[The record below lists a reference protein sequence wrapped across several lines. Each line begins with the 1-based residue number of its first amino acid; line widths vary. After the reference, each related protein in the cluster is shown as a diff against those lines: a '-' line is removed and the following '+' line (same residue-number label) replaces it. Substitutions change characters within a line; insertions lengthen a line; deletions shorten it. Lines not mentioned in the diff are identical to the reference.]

1 MRFVD
6 IIRKKRDGE
15 RLSKREI
22 EFLVKGAVAGDI
34 PDYQLSAF
42 FMAVFFRGM
51 TFAETSYLTEYM
63 MHSGE
68 VLDWSFLGKP
78 TVDKHSTGGVGDKIS
93 LPLAPLVASTGLVA
107 VPMISGRALG
117 HTGGTLDKLESIRG
131 YRTDLS
137 VEEFREVVKKVGCS
151 IIGQTANLVP
161 ADKKFYAL
169 RDATATVESIPLIAS
184 SIMSKKL
191 AEGVDAV
198 VLDVKTGS
206 GAFMQKY
213 RDAKELAMTMVEI
226 GKHMRRKVVAL
237 ITNMDQP
244 LGKYVGNA
252 LEIVETLEIL
262 KGRGPEDTTELTLR
276 LGAYM
281 LWSVDVVESIEEG
294 YSLLKKKLYSG
305 EGLRKFREM
314 VEAHGGDWDYIGSPE
329 FTRTKYVS
337 YIRANTHGYISSFDT
352 LSIGLAATILGAG
365 RSKMDDEIDHKVGI
379 IINKKVGDKVDKG
392 DVIFEVRA
400 NDEERLHH
408 AMEML
413 ERSYK
418 IIRRKVQP
426 PKLIFE
432 VIE

>member
-6 IIRKKRDGE
+6 IIRRKRDGE

-22 EFLVKGAVAGDI
+22 EFLVKGAVEGEI

-42 FMAVFFRGM
+42 FMAVYFRGM

-78 TVDKHSTGGVGDKIS
+78 AVDKHSTGGVGDKIS

-226 GKHMRRKVVAL
+226 GKHMKRKVVAL

-244 LGKYVGNA
+244 LGRYIGNA
-252 LEIVETLEIL
+252 LEIIETLDIL

-276 LGAYM
+276 LGAHM
-281 LWSVDVVESIEEG
+281 LKSVDVVKDLDEG
-294 YSLLKKKLYSG
+294 YDLLKEKLYSG
-305 EGLRKFREM
+305 EGLRKFRQM
-314 VEAHGGDWDYIGSPE
+314 VEAHGGDWDYINSPE

-337 YIRANTHGYISSFDT
+337 YIRAQSAGYLSSYDT
-352 LSIGLAATILGAG
+352 LTIGLAATILGAG
-365 RSKMDDEIDHKVGI
+365 RSKMDDRIDHKVGI
-379 IINKKVGDKVDKG
+379 IVHKKVGDRVEKG
-392 DVIFEVRA
+392 DLIFEVRA
-400 NDEERLHH
+400 NDEEKLHH

-418 IIRRKVQP
+418 IIRRRVQP
-426 PKLIFE
+426 LQLIFE

>member
-6 IIRKKRDGE
+6 IIRRKRDGE
-15 RLSKREI
+15 RLSKKEI
-22 EFLVKGAVAGDI
+22 EFLVKGAVAGEI

-42 FMAVFFRGM
+42 FMAVYFRGM
-51 TFAETSYLTEYM
+51 TFAETSYLTEFM
-63 MHSGE
+63 MNSGE

-137 VEEFREVVKKVGCS
+137 VDEFREIVQKVGCS

-191 AEGVDAV
+191 AEGVNAV

-226 GKHMRRKVVAL
+226 GKHMKRKVIAL

-244 LGKYVGNA
+244 LGKYIGNA
-252 LEIVETLEIL
+252 LEIIETLDIL

-281 LWSVDVVESIEEG
+281 LWSVKAVESIDEG
-294 YSLLKKKLYSG
+294 YDLLKKKLYSG
-305 EGLRKFREM
+305 EGLRKFRQM
-314 VEAHGGDWDYIGSPE
+314 VEAHGGDWNYISSPE

-337 YIRANTHGYISSFDT
+337 YIRSNSSGYISSFDT

-365 RSKMDDEIDHKVGI
+365 RSRMEDEIDHRVGI
-379 IINKKVGDKVDKG
+379 IVNKKVGDKVDKG

-400 NDEERLHH
+400 NDEDRLHQ

-418 IIRRKVQP
+418 IIRRRVQP
-426 PKLIFE
+426 LQLIFE

>member
-6 IIRKKRDGE
+6 IIRRKRDGE
-15 RLSKREI
+15 RLSKKEI
-22 EFLVKGAVAGDI
+22 EFLVRGAVEGEI

-42 FMAVFFRGM
+42 FMAVYFRGM

-78 TVDKHSTGGVGDKIS
+78 AVDKHSTGGVGDKIS

-226 GKHMRRKVVAL
+226 GKHMKRKVVAL

-244 LGKYVGNA
+244 LGRYIGNA
-252 LEIVETLEIL
+252 LEIVETLDIL

-281 LWSVDVVESIEEG
+281 LKSVNAVKDLDEG
-294 YSLLKKKLYSG
+294 YDLLKKKLYSG
-305 EGLRKFREM
+305 EGLRKFRQM
-314 VEAHGGDWDYIGSPE
+314 VEAHGGDWDYINSPE

-337 YIRANTHGYISSFDT
+337 YIRAQSAGYLSSYDT
-352 LSIGLAATILGAG
+352 LTIGLAATILGAG
-365 RSKMDDEIDHKVGI
+365 RSKMDDKIDHRVGI
-379 IINKKVGDKVDKG
+379 IVHKKVGDRVEKG
-392 DVIFEVRA
+392 DLIFEVRA
-400 NDEERLHH
+400 NDEEKLHN

-418 IIRRKVQP
+418 IIRRRVQP
-426 PKLIFE
+426 LQLIFE

>member
-6 IIRKKRDGE
+6 IIRRKRDGE

-22 EFLVKGAVAGDI
+22 EFLVKGAVEGEI

-42 FMAVFFRGM
+42 FMAVYFRGM

-78 TVDKHSTGGVGDKIS
+78 AVDKHSTGGVGDKIS

-137 VEEFREVVKKVGCS
+137 VEEFREVVKRVGCS

-226 GKHMRRKVVAL
+226 GKHMKKKVVAL

-244 LGKYVGNA
+244 LGRYIGNA
-252 LEIVETLEIL
+252 LEIVETLDIL

-281 LWSVDVVESIEEG
+281 LRSVNAVKDLEEG
-294 YSLLKKKLYSG
+294 YELLKKKLYSG
-305 EGLRKFREM
+305 EGLRKFRQM
-314 VEAHGGDWDYIGSPE
+314 VEAHGGDWDYINSPE
-329 FTRTKYVS
+329 FTRTRYVS
-337 YIRANTHGYISSFDT
+337 YIRAQSAGYLSSYDT
-352 LSIGLAATILGAG
+352 LTIGLAATILGAG
-365 RSKMDDEIDHKVGI
+365 RSRMDDEIDHRVGI
-379 IINKKVGDKVDKG
+379 IVHKKVGDRVEKG
-392 DVIFEVRA
+392 DLIFEVRA
-400 NDEERLHH
+400 NDEEKLHH

-418 IIRRKVQP
+418 IIRRRVQP
-426 PKLIFE
+426 LQLIFE

>member
-6 IIRKKRDGE
+6 IIRRKRDGE
-15 RLSKREI
+15 RLSKKEI
-22 EFLVKGAVAGDI
+22 EFLVRGAVEGEI

-42 FMAVFFRGM
+42 FMAVYFRGM

-78 TVDKHSTGGVGDKIS
+78 AVDKHSTGGVGDKIS

-137 VEEFREVVKKVGCS
+137 VEEFREVVENVGCS

-191 AEGVDAV
+191 AEGVNAV

-226 GKHMRRKVVAL
+226 GKHMKRKVVAL

-244 LGKYVGNA
+244 LGKYIGNA
-252 LEIVETLEIL
+252 LEIVETLDIL

-281 LWSVDVVESIEEG
+281 LKSVNVVRDIEEG
-294 YSLLKKKLYSG
+294 YELLKKKLYSG
-305 EGLRKFREM
+305 EGLRKFRQM
-314 VEAHGGDWDYIGSPE
+314 VEAHGGDWDYINSPE
-329 FTRTKYVS
+329 FTRTSYVS
-337 YIRANTHGYISSFDT
+337 YIRAQSAGYLSSYDT
-352 LSIGLAATILGAG
+352 LTIGLAATILGAG
-365 RSKMDDEIDHKVGI
+365 RSRMDDDIDHRVGI
-379 IINKKVGDKVDKG
+379 IVHKKVGDRVEKG
-392 DVIFEVRA
+392 DLIFEVRA
-400 NDEERLHH
+400 NDEEKLHH

-418 IIRRKVQP
+418 IIRRRVQP
-426 PKLIFE
+426 LQLIFE

>member
-6 IIRKKRDGE
+6 IIRRKRDGE
-15 RLSKREI
+15 RLSKKEI
-22 EFLVKGAVAGDI
+22 EFLVRGAVEGEI

-42 FMAVFFRGM
+42 FMAVYFRGM

-78 TVDKHSTGGVGDKIS
+78 AVDKHSTGGVGDKIS

-137 VEEFREVVKKVGCS
+137 IEEFREVVKKVGCS

-226 GKHMRRKVVAL
+226 GKHMKRKVVAL

-244 LGKYVGNA
+244 LGRYIGNA
-252 LEIVETLEIL
+252 LEIIETLDIL

-281 LWSVDVVESIEEG
+281 LRSVNAVKDLDEG
-294 YSLLKKKLYSG
+294 YDILKKKLYSG
-305 EGLRKFREM
+305 EGLRKFRQM
-314 VEAHGGDWDYIGSPE
+314 VEAHGGDWNYINSPE

-337 YIRANTHGYISSFDT
+337 YIRAQSAGYLSSYDT
-352 LSIGLAATILGAG
+352 LTIGLAATILGAG
-365 RSKMDDEIDHKVGI
+365 RSKMDDEIDHRVGI
-379 IINKKVGDKVDKG
+379 IVHKKVGDRVEKG
-392 DVIFEVRA
+392 DLIFEVRA
-400 NDEERLHH
+400 NDEEKLHN

-418 IIRRKVQP
+418 IIRRRVQP
-426 PKLIFE
+426 LQLIFE

>member
-6 IIRKKRDGE
+6 IIRRKRDGE

-22 EFLVKGAVAGDI
+22 EFLVKGAVEGEI

-42 FMAVFFRGM
+42 FMAVYFRGM

-78 TVDKHSTGGVGDKIS
+78 AVDKHSTGGVGDKIS

-226 GKHMRRKVVAL
+226 GKHMKRKVVAL

-244 LGKYVGNA
+244 LGRYIGNA
-252 LEIVETLEIL
+252 LEIIETLDIL

-276 LGAYM
+276 LGAHM
-281 LWSVDVVESIEEG
+281 LKSVDVVKDLDEG
-294 YSLLKKKLYSG
+294 YDLLKKKLYSG
-305 EGLRKFREM
+305 EGLRKFRQM
-314 VEAHGGDWDYIGSPE
+314 VEAHGGDWDYINSPE

-337 YIRANTHGYISSFDT
+337 YIRAQSAGYLSSYDT
-352 LSIGLAATILGAG
+352 LTIGLAATILGAG
-365 RSKMDDEIDHKVGI
+365 RSKMDDRIDHKVGI
-379 IINKKVGDKVDKG
+379 IVHKKVGDRVEKG
-392 DVIFEVRA
+392 DLIFEVRA
-400 NDEERLHH
+400 NDEEKLHH

-418 IIRRKVQP
+418 IIRRRVQP
-426 PKLIFE
+426 LQLIFE